1 MSVQYTNIPIFTLTT
16 DSKNTYSHN
25 GSIKTNA
32 QQLTETQFIEDNK
45 AKWLEL
51 ENLLKRKDK
60 DPDLLHDLFVKVS
73 SDLAYASTFY
83 PKRSVRAYLNQL
95 TQQVFDSME
104 DKKTEWSLD
113 GIKYFF
119 SELLPA
125 EMYRSRKA
133 LLASFLIFAVAVL
146 IGIVSSSNNPDFLG
160 VIVGED
166 YVAMTKDNI
175 NKGDPMA
182 VYKGEEQSN
191 MFFAITINNIRVAF
205 LCFILGIL
213 GSLGTII
220 VLFTNGIMLGSF
232 QYFFYSEGLFIESFL
247 TIWIHGTIE
256 ISAIIIAGAAGM
268 VLGNGLLFP
277 KTYSRA
283 TALQI
288 SAKRAVRII
297 VGTIPLF
304 ILAGFLESF
313 VTRLTDL
320 PSFVKLL
327 IILISLAYILGMYVI
342 YPWWHHKYI
351 LVDKGPLEIVPD
363 KVEPLY
369 FQKDKLRSFG
379 DNIALS
385 FSQFRTHMGAFIN
398 HVFAPLFLILIGS
411 LTFYQKIVTP
421 NKEYPLD
428 YGLLE
433 YVEPTYATLL
443 NIEYGGLFMF
453 GIYWLGLSYAFMV
466 LSMIYNDVDL
476 NLKSKMIYLKYY
488 FIGIMLVL
496 FIPLALMYFFNPV
509 WIFILLLFIPPIFFI
524 KMIDSIAA
532 SGWSAWKEIGSIL
545 KASFTNWFG
554 HISGATLVMFLH
566 YILYLIVHSSIG
578 TFIFDFFYWHE
589 LFQGENVTRVIILT
603 ISYVLIH
610 MILLPLY
617 YFLMMNMYHSEQSKI
632 NATDLWNRFE
642 NFNQQASIFEAKI

>member
-1 MSVQYTNIPIFTLTT
+1 M
-16 DSKNTYSHN
+16 
-25 GSIKTNA
+25 
-32 QQLTETQFIEDNK
+32 TETQFIEQNK

-113 GIKYFF
+113 GVKHFF
-119 SELLPA
+119 GELLPA

-146 IGIVSSSNNPDFLG
+146 IGIVSSANNPDFLG
-160 VIVGED
+160 VVVGED

-182 VYKGEEQSN
+182 VYKGDEQSN

-220 VLFTNGIMLGSF
+220 VLFSNGIMLGSF

-256 ISAIIIAGAAGM
+256 ISAIIIAGAAGL

-283 TALQI
+283 TSLQI
-288 SAKRAVRII
+288 SAKRAVRIL

-304 ILAGFLESF
+304 IMAGFLESF
-313 VTRLTDL
+313 ITRLTDL

-363 KVEPLY
+363 KVEPLM
-369 FQKDKLRSFG
+369 FQKDKLRPFG
-379 DNIALS
+379 ENMALS
-385 FSQFRTHMGAFIN
+385 FSQFRTHMGAFFN
-398 HVFAPLFLILIGS
+398 HAVAPLFLVLIGS
-411 LTFYQKIVTP
+411 LTFYQKFVTT
-421 NKEYPLD
+421 NKEYPID
-428 YGLLE
+428 YGIL
-433 YVEPTYATLL
+433 TYAEEIEYTTLL
-443 NIEYGGLFMF
+443 NIDFGGLFMF
-453 GIYWLGLSYAFMV
+453 GAYWLGLSYAFMI
-466 LSMIYNDVDL
+466 LSMIYNGADL
-476 NLKSKMIYLKYY
+476 TIKSKMVYLKYY
-488 FIGIMLVL
+488 FISIMLIVL
-496 FIPLALMYFFNPV
+496 VPLLLIYFFNPL
-509 WIFILLLFIPPIFFI
+509 WIFILFIFIPPLFFV
-524 KMIDSIAA
+524 KMIDSISE
-532 SGWSAWKEIGSIL
+532 SGWAAWKEIVAVLKGSY
-545 KASFTNWFG
+545 TNWIG
-554 HISGATLVMFLH
+554 HLSGAVLVMLLH
-566 YILYLIVHSSIG
+566 YVLYMIVHSTIG
-578 TFIFDFFYWHE
+578 DYIFDFFYWHE
-589 LFQGENVTRVIILT
+589 LFEGENVTQVFILT

-610 MILLPLY
+610 IIMLPLY
-617 YFLMMNMYHSEQSKI
+617 YYLMMNMYHSDQAKV

-642 NFNQQASIFEAKI
+642 KFNQQSSIFEAKV